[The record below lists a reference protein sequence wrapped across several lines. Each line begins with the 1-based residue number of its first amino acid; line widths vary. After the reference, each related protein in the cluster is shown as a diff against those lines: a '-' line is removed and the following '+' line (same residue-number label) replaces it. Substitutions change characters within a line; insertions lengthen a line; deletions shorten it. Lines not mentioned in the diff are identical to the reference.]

1 MNGEIC
7 KQEKKSRKK
16 FLKIKKNL
24 TEVVLLNLSLL
35 IMLKKMK
42 ISLRSAILTLCFLS
56 NSVSGSNGFD
66 LKTLWE
72 LCKNGILTDAE
83 VQAFLT
89 GIRKNRKQLVD
100 ILQEFL
106 EEEAADGVSSGGET
120 EGDEIL
126 VEVREVRRLIAAT
139 RAPRGSGDN
148 PPRL

>member
-1 MNGEIC
+1 VNGEIC

-16 FLKIKKNL
+16 FLKIKKNS
-24 TEVVLLNLSLL
+24 TKVVLLNLSLL

-42 ISLRSAILTLCFLS
+42 ISLGSAILILCFLS

-66 LKTLWE
+66 LKTLRE
-72 LCKNGILTDAE
+72 LYKNEILIDAE
-83 VQAFLT
+83 VQACLT
-89 GIRKNRKQLVD
+89 GIRKNMEQLVD

-106 EEEAADGVSSGGET
+106 EEEAADEVSPGGGT

-126 VEVREVRRLIAAT
+126 VKAREVRRLIAAA

-148 PPRL
+148 PPGL